1 MSIRVLLADD
11 HRMLREALR
20 DLLSRIDDI
29 EVVGEAGC
37 ARGALEQ
44 AHAQQPD
51 ILVLDIA
58 LPDMS
63 GMALAARVR
72 QELPR
77 TGIVALSGYADKRF
91 VTEMLRS
98 GAQAYVTKSAAGTEL
113 IRAIRAVANGLSYL
127 CPEVAGTLVNEV
139 RGREAAEGGESPR
152 LGRRELEVLRLVAAG
167 ARSQAIAEQLHI
179 SVATVEVHRR
189 NIMRK
194 LELRTIADLTRYAVR
209 EGIIL
214 A

>member
-1 MSIRVLLADD
+1 MSIRVVLADD

-20 DLLSRIDDI
+20 DLLSRIDGI

-44 AHAQQPD
+44 AHVQQPD
-51 ILVLDIA
+51 VLVLDIA

-63 GMALAARVR
+63 GMALATRVR

-91 VTEMLRS
+91 VTEMLRC
-98 GAQAYVTKSAAGTEL
+98 GAQAYVTKSAAGSEL
-113 IRAIRAVANGLSYL
+113 IRAIRAVADGLSYL
-127 CPEVAGTLVNEV
+127 CPEVAGALVSEV
-139 RGREAAEGGESPR
+139 RSREAEGGELPR

-167 ARSQAIAEQLHI
+167 ARSQAIAEQMHI

-194 LELRTIADLTRYAVR
+194 LELRTIAELTRYAVR